1 MANETENQI
10 QLTDEQKRELLSALR
25 HGVKRG
31 SQINH
36 LAPALLKPHDKPAE
50 NPADKKLGLM
60 CLTS

>member
-10 QLTDEQKRELLSALR
+10 QLSDEQKRELLSALR

-36 LAPALLKPHDKPAE
+36 LAPALLKPQDITAE
-50 NPADKKLGLM
+50 KAADRKFGLM